1 MRRLPLVWRLALCSG
16 VAAAG
21 SVITVLAGAYVL
33 ACRRVA
39 DLGKEGA
46 LGPYYGDSGLYVPVG
61 PAGVLDK
68 VAALQAE
75 LGWPFIVVALGGLLL
90 AAVLGYIA
98 ARTALRPVATLTAV
112 AERVAATRDLGTRI
126 EVDRDDELGSLA
138 RSFNTMLDALE
149 RSAKAQR
156 RLVADASHELR
167 TPLAALRT
175 NVELL
180 RRADRLDPA
189 ERAELLRDTLEG
201 LEELSA
207 LVSDV
212 VELARDEEPSVL
224 FEDVRLDEIVERV
237 TARARAYY
245 PRVRFTVHLE
255 PAVVYGVPDRLTRA
269 VANLLDNAGKY
280 SPEGGVV
287 EVRLRG
293 GELTVRDHGPG
304 IAEEDLPYVFD
315 RFYRAPS
322 ARSMPGSGLGLAI
335 VRQVVEGHGGTV
347 EAANAP
353 GGGTVVRMRL
363 PVTRPY
369 APGRPRSRR
378 PVNA

>member
-1 MRRLPLVWRLALCSG
+1 
-16 VAAAG
+16 
-21 SVITVLAGAYVL
+21 
-33 ACRRVA
+33 
-39 DLGKEGA
+39 
-46 LGPYYGDSGLYVPVG
+46 
-61 PAGVLDK
+61 
-68 VAALQAE
+68 
-75 LGWPFIVVALGGLLL
+75 
-90 AAVLGYIA
+90 
-98 ARTALRPVATLTAV
+98 
-112 AERVAATRDLGTRI
+112 
-126 EVDRDDELGSLA
+126 
-138 RSFNTMLDALE
+138 
-149 RSAKAQR
+149 
-156 RLVADASHELR
+156 
-167 TPLAALRT
+167 
-175 NVELL
+175 
-180 RRADRLDPA
+180 
-189 ERAELLRDTLEG
+189 
-201 LEELSA
+201 
-207 LVSDV
+207 
-212 VELARDEEPSVL
+212 
-224 FEDVRLDEIVERV
+224 
-237 TARARAYY
+237 
-245 PRVRFTVHLE
+245 
-255 PAVVYGVPDRLTRA
+255 VVYGVPDRLTRA

>member
-1 MRRLPLVWRLALCSG
+1 M
-16 VAAAG
+16 
-21 SVITVLAGAYVL
+21 
-33 ACRRVA
+33 
-39 DLGKEGA
+39 
-46 LGPYYGDSGLYVPVG
+46 PVG

-90 AAVLGYIA
+90 AAVLGCIA

-112 AERVAATRDLGTRI
+112 AERVGRTRDLGTRI

-180 RRADRLDPA
+180 RRADRLDPPTA
-189 ERAELLRDTLEG
+189 PSCSADILEG
-201 LEELSA
+201 LEELTA

-237 TARARAYY
+237 GARAAHC
-245 PRVRFTVHLE
+245 PRVRFADQLE
-255 PAVVYGVPDRLTRA
+255 PPWWTACRTGSTGRWRTCSTTPASTARRA
-269 VANLLDNAGKY
+269 AWSRCGC
-280 SPEGGVV
+280 
-287 EVRLRG
+287 
-293 GELTVRDHGPG
+293 
-304 IAEEDLPYVFD
+304 
-315 RFYRAPS
+315 
-322 ARSMPGSGLGLAI
+322 
-335 VRQVVEGHGGTV
+335 
-347 EAANAP
+347 AAA
-353 GGGTVVRMRL
+353 
-363 PVTRPY
+363 
-369 APGRPRSRR
+369 S
-378 PVNA
+378 